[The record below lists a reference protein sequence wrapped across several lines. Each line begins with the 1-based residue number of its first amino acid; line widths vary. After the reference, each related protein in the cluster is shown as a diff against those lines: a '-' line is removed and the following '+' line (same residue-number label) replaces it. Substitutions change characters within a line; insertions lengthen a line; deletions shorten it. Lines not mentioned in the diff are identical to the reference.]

1 MLLINWRYSESPDE
15 NSRKLPAVAVKAL
28 IYFEPTNHSVDCKSV
43 LLYNYKFN
51 GWHFNDIYRTEY
63 NANYIVP
70 VNFKSNHACLGFFGH
85 KTKWSMR
92 SSLKQWRWPPKSVVM
107 VTLLVTSPSEVVLSL
122 RTPPPPTLPPLFL
135 FYVLPLACFKIH
147 WKVAFTLIGSLRNF
161 DDSINVKNQLV
172 LWAKQHAF

>member
-1 MLLINWRYSESPDE
+1 MLLINWPYSESLDE

-28 IYFEPTNHSVDCKSV
+28 IYFEPTNHIVDCKSA

-70 VNFKSNHACLGFFGH
+70 ANFKSNHACLGFFGQ

-92 SSLKQWRWPPKSVVM
+92 SSLKQSRWPPKSVVM

-122 RTPPPPTLPPLFL
+122 RTTPPPPPYLLFFSSL
-135 FYVLPLACFKIH
+135 FCY
-147 WKVAFTLIGSLRNF
+147 W
-161 DDSINVKNQLV
+161 
-172 LWAKQHAF
+172 HASKYSEK